1 MYTFDELFHLDPK
14 LAIAVPILI
23 LVLVYAVP
31 FFSDRYELIEYP
43 GPLLAKF
50 SKLWFAKLVLDGKNI
65 ITVHKLH
72 EKYGRPLTSPLYS
85 IDH

>member
-1 MYTFDELFHLDPK
+1 MYTPDVLSQLDSK
-14 LAIAVPILI
+14 LAIAIPVLF
-23 LVLVYAVP
+23 LLLVYAVP
-31 FFSDRYELIEYP
+31 FFSDRYGLIGYP

-72 EKYGRPLTSPLYS
+72 EKYGRLLISLPYS